1 MSHEEA
7 TDIGDFVGGNSW
19 LQPGSFWTRS
29 RLGSL
34 ALRCPEY
41 ADDALYALYAL

>member
-19 LQPGSFWTRS
+19 LQPVSFWTRS
-29 RLGSL
+29 L
-34 ALRCPEY
+34 ALRHTEY
-41 ADDALYALYAL
+41 ADDALYALCAL